1 MRSSGRGRDM
11 PNAPTAPVTADVPLR
26 CIPTTSTHGP
36 LGKCPGIAGSF
47 KPCTATAYIRG
58 MNRLLKNGA
67 VTAYVGTQGGRIP
80 VDCSPI
86 DSHDLDHFH
95 WPAVGLRRPFFPP
108 SGPIASSTPPSARGP
123 RLLPNRWSVVASW
136 MAWPR
141 CPMFHTHSCGQTE
154 WRLVPDRDGDPP
166 AVLRAP
172 CFGGGQAPQR
182 IGAVRDALG
191 IP

>member
-26 CIPTTSTHGP
+26 CIPTTSPHGP

-67 VTAYVGTQGGRIP
+67 VTAYAGTQGGRIP

-108 SGPIASSTPPSARGP
+108 SGPIASSTPPQHGV
-123 RLLPNRWSVVASW
+123 LDYY
-136 MAWPR
+136 
-141 CPMFHTHSCGQTE
+141 QT
-154 WRLVPDRDGDPP
+154 
-166 AVLRAP
+166 
-172 CFGGGQAPQR
+172 GGQLSPR
-182 IGAVRDALG
+182 GWPGHGGVRCSTPTPVGRPNGD
-191 IP
+191 